1 MRRIA
6 LFLSAA
12 LAYAGTASAC
22 LTPRNQEALDVIG
35 LKSTLMVS
43 ALTCGQ
49 RNEYDRFMTRFQ
61 PYILREQHVMDAYF
75 REHHGRAF
83 HHYEDSYVTN
93 LANVQSTA
101 GIRQGTAFCAASAQL
116 FGRVLATPDQA
127 ALTTFARQHPATQP
141 GVVLACGIVETSGFR
156 RIERFAPAP

>member
-12 LAYAGTASAC
+12 LAYAGPASAC
-22 LTPRNQEALDVIG
+22 LTPTNQEALEVIG

-49 RNEYDRFMTRFQ
+49 RGEYDRFMTRFQ

-75 REHHGRAF
+75 RTRHGRAF
-83 HHYEDSYVTN
+83 HHYEDNYVTN

-101 GIRQGTAFCAASAQL
+101 GIHQGSAFCASSAQL
-116 FGRVLATPDQA
+116 FGKVLATPDQA
-127 ALTTFARQHPATQP
+127 SLTMFARQHPATQP
-141 GVVLACGIVETSGFR
+141 GVVLACGIEESSSFR